1 MGSIVIILVIVGYV
15 IKSKF
20 IRPDD
25 STNRFFDMLLLIVA
39 IWGIQDLIEPDSCKC
54 ESNSLFIASIISLGL
69 LVVLSKISKFV
80 N

>member
-1 MGSIVIILVIVGYV
+1 MSSLVIILVIISFV

-20 IRPDD
+20 IKSDN
-25 STNRFFDMLLLIVA
+25 STNRFFDLLLLIVT
-39 IWGIQDLIEPDSCKC
+39 IWSIQDLIEPDSCKC

-69 LVVLSKISKFV
+69 LVVLSKISKLI